1 MSIFNQSNQNVGTQ
15 TNALPYPKFL
25 KGQEVIYRVA
35 VGADI
40 HDIRCQ
46 VLDTIYSA
54 KNGYS
59 YQLSGLKDF
68 FSSDI
73 KPEASIRANINK

>member
-1 MSIFNQSNQNVGTQ
+1 MSIFKQTGQKVSTQ
-15 TNALPYPKFL
+15 VNALPSPKFT
-25 KGQEVIYRVA
+25 KGQKVIYRVA
-35 VGADI
+35 VDSDI